1 MAAGRVERRLAA
13 IVAGDVAGYS
23 RMMGADEEGTLSR
36 LNSHRREFLEPKIAE
51 HRGRIVKRTGDGV
64 LIEFASAVDATRCA
78 VEIQRGM
85 LERNASVPNDKRIEL
100 RIGIHIGDVIIED
113 GDIFGD
119 GVNIAARLE
128 NTAEPGGICIS
139 EDAYRQVH
147 GKLDANFQDAGEH
160 ELKNIERPI
169 RVYRIQLGNKS
180 ADSVR
185 ALALPDRPS
194 IAVLP
199 FQNMSGD
206 PEQDYFAD
214 GIVEETITA
223 LSRFRQLFV
232 IARNSTFTYKGRP
245 TDVKQI
251 GRELGVRYVLEGSVR
266 RAANR
271 VRITAQLI
279 DAKTDGHL
287 WANRFDGTPDDIF
300 DLQDQ
305 VTASVVGAIIPK
317 LEEVEFNRT
326 KFKPT
331 ESLDAYDCYL
341 RAMMYFNQWTKE
353 SVSEALKLFSNSIE
367 LDPEFASAHGL
378 AAWCYTRRKQFRWV
392 EDSREIV
399 ELERLARRALTL
411 ANDDGVALYS
421 GGWAL
426 VHVADSFQEGA
437 AAIDRALT
445 LNPNMTNAWHLSAWT
460 KIYMGEHDKAIEHFA
475 RAMRLNPLD
484 PYFERMETGTIAA
497 HFLAGRYEKSSMLAQ
512 AALQQHPNSL
522 PLLRIAAASYAL
534 AEKTTEAK
542 NVVTRICQLDTTSQL
557 SRAVHFAPFRRP
569 QDVSSYRDALQKAG
583 LPD

>member
-1 MAAGRVERRLAA
+1 MAARVERRLAA
-13 IVAGDVAGYS
+13 ILAGDVAGYS
-23 RMMGADEEGTLSR
+23 RMMGADEEGTLFR
-36 LNSHRREFLEPKIAE
+36 LNAHRREFLEPKIAE

-78 VEIQRGM
+78 VEIQHGM
-85 LERNASVPNDKRIEL
+85 VERNVPVPQDQRIEL

-113 GDIFGD
+113 DDIFGD

-128 NTAEPGGICIS
+128 GIAQPCGICIS
-139 EDAYRQVH
+139 EDAYRQVY

-160 ELKNIERPI
+160 ELKNIERPV
-169 RVYRIQLGNKS
+169 RVYRIELENNAIRS
-180 ADSVR
+180 R
-185 ALALPDRPS
+185 PALALPDRPS
-194 IAVLP
+194 IAVLA

-214 GIVEETITA
+214 GVVEEIITA

-232 IARNSTFTYKGRP
+232 IARNSSFTYKGRAI
-245 TDVKQI
+245 DVKQI

-279 DAKTDGHL
+279 DAKTGGHL
-287 WANRFDGTPDDIF
+287 WANRFDGTPEDIF

-305 VTASVVGAIIPK
+305 VTATVVGAIIPK

-341 RAMMYFNQWTKE
+341 RGMVHFNQWTNE
-353 SVSEALKLFSNSIE
+353 SVSEALKLFSKAIE

-378 AAWCYTRRKQFRWV
+378 AAWCYTRRKQFGWMKDHH
-392 EDSREIV
+392 EMV

-411 ANDDGVALYS
+411 ANDDAIALYS

-426 VHVADSFQEGA
+426 VHVVDSFEEGA
-437 AAIDRALT
+437 AAIDRAVM
-445 LNPNMTNAWHLSAWT
+445 LNPNMTNAWHLSGWT
-460 KIYMGEHDKAIEHFA
+460 KIYMGEPDKAIEHFA

-497 HFLAGRYEKSSMLAQ
+497 HLLAGRYEKSSLLAQ
-512 AALQQHPNSL
+512 AALRQHPNSL
-522 PLLRIAAASYAL
+522 PLLRVAAASYAL
-534 AEKTTEAK
+534 AEKTSEAK
-542 NVVTRICQLDTTSQL
+542 GVVTRICQLDTTAPL

-569 QDVSSYRDALQKAG
+569 EDVSRYRDALQKAG
-583 LPD
+583 LPE

>member
-1 MAAGRVERRLAA
+1 MAARVERRLAA
-13 IVAGDVAGYS
+13 ILAGDVAGYS
-23 RMMGADEEGTLSR
+23 RMMGADEEGTLFR
-36 LNSHRREFLEPKIAE
+36 LNAHRREFLEPKIAE

-78 VEIQRGM
+78 VEIQHGM
-85 LERNASVPNDKRIEL
+85 VERNVPVPQDQRIEL

-113 GDIFGD
+113 DDIFGD

-128 NTAEPGGICIS
+128 GIAQPSGICIS
-139 EDAYRQVH
+139 EDAYRQVY

-160 ELKNIERPI
+160 ELKNIERPV
-169 RVYRIQLGNKS
+169 RVYRIELENNAIRS
-180 ADSVR
+180 R
-185 ALALPDRPS
+185 PALALPDRPS
-194 IAVLP
+194 IAVLA

-214 GIVEETITA
+214 GVVEEIITA

-232 IARNSTFTYKGRP
+232 IARNSSFTYKGRAI
-245 TDVKQI
+245 DVKQI

-279 DAKTDGHL
+279 DAKTGGHL
-287 WANRFDGTPDDIF
+287 WANRFDGTPEDIF

-305 VTASVVGAIIPK
+305 VTATLVGAIIPK

-341 RAMMYFNQWTKE
+341 RVHFNQWTNE
-353 SVSEALKLFSNSIE
+353 SVSEALKLFSKAIE

-378 AAWCYTRRKQFRWV
+378 AAWCYTRRKQFGWMKDHH
-392 EDSREIV
+392 EMV

-411 ANDDGVALYS
+411 ANDDAIALYS

-426 VHVADSFQEGA
+426 VHVVDSFEEGA
-437 AAIDRALT
+437 AAIDRAVM
-445 LNPNMTNAWHLSAWT
+445 LNPNMTNAWHLSGWT
-460 KIYMGEHDKAIEHFA
+460 KIYMGEPDKAIEHFA

-497 HFLAGRYEKSSMLAQ
+497 HLLAGRYEKSFIVSASC
-512 AALQQHPNSL
+512 P
-522 PLLRIAAASYAL
+522 AAAP
-534 AEKTTEAK
+534 K
-542 NVVTRICQLDTTSQL
+542 
-557 SRAVHFAPFRRP
+557 
-569 QDVSSYRDALQKAG
+569 
-583 LPD
+583 